1 MNLSLKTQRFQD
13 IAQCTA
19 TECQG
24 WKNPPP
30 SVSSVNLRRWDL
42 KKESQNLKGEG
53 TAPPD
58 QTCGGVS
65 HDKKRA
71 VQEEFSG
78 TLYPYLTMFYETG
91 LNGLFQSKILKK
103 SLFSIKFKKYFQMM
117 PFKSSKGNSLVVQ
130 WLGLCTLSAKDMG
143 SNPSRGINIP

>member
-53 TAPPD
+53 AAPPD

-78 TLYPYLTMFYETG
+78 TLYPHLKMFYETG

-143 SNPSRGINIP
+143 SSPSRGINIP